1 MKKDYTHI
9 AVVLDRSGSMGA
21 IREETIDGFNEFLND
36 QKGAESIATLTLTQ
50 FDTEFQL
57 VHSFK
62 HINQVPVLNHKTY
75 IPRGCTAL
83 YDAIGLTINSCGEQ
97 LAEMV
102 EDERPEKVIFVILTD
117 GEENSS
123 CKFSYEEIQQMI
135 EHQKR
140 KYNWEFIFMGA
151 NMDAIEMASQF
162 GIGADRAV
170 NFHSDKKGTQLNY
183 ESMSKVV
190 SHLRSNQNLDED
202 WKKEIEEDYKNR
214 Q

>member
-1 MKKDYTHI
+1 
-9 AVVLDRSGSMGA
+9 
-21 IREETIDGFNEFLND
+21 
-36 QKGAESIATLTLTQ
+36 
-50 FDTEFQL
+50 
-57 VHSFK
+57 
-62 HINQVPVLNHKTY
+62 
-75 IPRGCTAL
+75 
-83 YDAIGLTINSCGEQ
+83 
-97 LAEMV
+97 
-102 EDERPEKVIFVILTD
+102 
-117 GEENSS
+117 
-123 CKFSYEEIQQMI
+123 
-135 EHQKR
+135 
-140 KYNWEFIFMGA
+140 MGA